1 MQIIGGEFKG
11 RKLFSLPG
19 RSIRPTSGKVREA
32 VFNICAPMVAGA
44 RVADLFA
51 GTGAMGIEAL
61 SRGAAH
67 AVFVESDRGAADVI
81 QKNLAACRA
90 ENRSA
95 VFCKNL
101 LGNPGFLQQSGLVFD
116 LVFMD
121 PPYNRDTVAPALEN
135 LVKSGVLA
143 PGAVAVIE
151 HAPAEPL
158 PENSALFE
166 VFDQRKYGKTLVS
179 FMKYMIASRE
189 SGTQDGMPA

>member
-1 MQIIGGEFKG
+1 MQVIGGKFKG
-11 RKLFSLPG
+11 RKLLALPG

-32 VFNICAPMVAGA
+32 VFNICASMVAGA

-67 AVFVESDRGAADVI
+67 AVFVESDRRAADVI

-90 ENRSA
+90 EDRAA
-95 VFCKNL
+95 VFCRNL
-101 LGNPGFLQQSGLVFD
+101 LGNPDFLRQPGRTFD

-121 PPYNRDTVAPALEN
+121 PPYNRAAVAPALEN
-135 LVKSGVLA
+135 LAKSGVLA
-143 PGAVAVIE
+143 PGALAIIE
-151 HAPAEPL
+151 HAPAESLL
-158 PENSALFE
+158 PESGPFE

-179 FMKYMIASRE
+179 FMKYMVASSK
-189 SGTQDGMPA
+189 SGDEDGLPA